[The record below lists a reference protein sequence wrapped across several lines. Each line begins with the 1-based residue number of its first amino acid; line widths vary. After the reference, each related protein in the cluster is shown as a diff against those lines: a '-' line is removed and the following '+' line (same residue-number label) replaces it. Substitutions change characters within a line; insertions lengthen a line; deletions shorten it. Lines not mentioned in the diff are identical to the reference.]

1 MYNID
6 YVNCN
11 FGVCSM
17 KILIR
22 IAYDGSNYFG
32 WQRQKDFISVQQK
45 VEEAL
50 SALLKQ
56 YISIRGSSRTDT
68 GVHAMAQG
76 AVFEA
81 DTTIP
86 MDKFPLALNSFL
98 PKDIVVWSAQKVD
111 ENFHPQYSVTDKTY
125 EYKIQNSE
133 FRNPTLYNYT
143 DFVRYKLNIDDM
155 QKACKYFVGEHDFS
169 AFCASGAQSKTTVR
183 TIYSLTVTKDK
194 DMVCIRVR
202 GNGFLYNMVRI
213 IVGTLVEV
221 GRGKIKPENVS
232 DIILS
237 KDRARAGKTMA
248 PNGLSLV
255 EVNYGN

>member
-1 MYNID
+1 MR
-6 YVNCN
+6 
-11 FGVCSM
+11 
-17 KILIR
+17 ILIR
-22 IAYDGSNYFG
+22 ISYDGSNYFG
-32 WQRQKDFISVQQK
+32 WQRQNGFISVQQK

-56 YISIRGSSRTDT
+56 NISIRGSSRTDT

-86 MDKFPLALNSFL
+86 MDKLPYALNSFL
-98 PKDIVVWSAQKVD
+98 PKDIVVWEAMEVNG
-111 ENFHPQYSVTDKTY
+111 EFHPQYSVTDKTY
-125 EYKIQNSE
+125 EYKIQNSK
-133 FRNPTLYNYT
+133 FRNPKLCNYT
-143 DFVRYKLNIDDM
+143 DFVRYDLNIELM
-155 QKACKYFVGEHDFS
+155 KKACCYFIGEHDFK

-183 TIYSLTVTKDK
+183 TIYDLTLEKEKDIVNIK
-194 DMVCIRVR
+194 VR

-221 GRGKIKPENVS
+221 GKGKIMPEQIQ

-248 PNGLSLV
+248 PNGLTLM
-255 EVNYGN
+255 EVNYGNYSG